1 MAHYRVDEE
10 DVLFQLRECPGL
22 DLLKSCHPSPD
33 CQVDTAEM
41 IFQQISSFAQ
51 KVLSPL
57 RSSAD
62 QEGCQLEGGRVRVA
76 RGMQEAWDGYRALGL
91 MAMCEEPAWGGAGL
105 PHFFQVASCECEC
118 GSMVSFSMLPLLTK
132 EAANL
137 IASFGSQELRQTYL
151 EKMFSGQ
158 WSGTMCLT
166 EPQAGSDVGASKTR
180 AMPHGE
186 HYLIQGGKIF
196 ITWGEHELSE
206 NIIHLVLARI
216 DGAPAGSR
224 GLSLFVVPKK
234 LPDGTANGVSCDS
247 LEHKMGIHGCPTC
260 VLTFGAE
267 LPCKGSLVGEPNHGL
282 AYMFQMMNRARIEV
296 GIQGMAQASAAYLEA
311 CAYARNRIQGSRKN
325 ATNTQAVAII
335 DHPDVRR
342 MLLQMRSLVE
352 GGRSLFYH
360 LGLFQDL
367 ALHHP
372 LRETYAALVEWLT
385 PIAKSFGSDQGFR
398 VAELAVQ
405 VLGGYG
411 YCRDYGVE
419 QYLRDLKIASIYEGT
434 NGIQAIDLVQ
444 RKVVGSRGALAELW
458 LEHLA
463 PDLEACRDGQL
474 SEQGQQLQLAHQA
487 LRMRCLEA
495 CALWAQGAMDAVL
508 FRAQPLME
516 AASHVVVAGLLLRQ
530 ARLALEKLASGNG
543 SLSENFYRQKLLTC
557 RYYFDTQ
564 LAAAAG
570 SLANPRFFQTVDP
583 AALAFP

>member
-1 MAHYRVDEE
+1 MARYRVDEE

-22 DLLKSCHPSPD
+22 DLLETCHPSPD
-33 CQVDTAEM
+33 CQLDTAEM

-62 QEGCQLEGGRVRVA
+62 QEGCQLQDGRVKVA
-76 RGMQEAWDGYRALGL
+76 KGMQEAWDGYRALGL

-166 EPQAGSDVGASKTR
+166 EPQAGSDVGAAKTR
-180 AMPHGE
+180 AVADGE

-196 ITWGEHELSE
+196 ITWGEHDLSE

-216 DGAPAGSR
+216 EGAPAGSR

-260 VLTFGAE
+260 VLSFGSE
-267 LPCKGSLVGEPNHGL
+267 LPCKGSLVGEPHHGL

-311 CAYARNRIQGSRKN
+311 SAYARYRSQGSRKN
-325 ATNTQAVAII
+325 ASTTQAAAII

-342 MLLQMRSLVE
+342 MLLQMRGLVE

-372 LRETYAALVEWLT
+372 RREFYASLVEWLT

-463 PDLEACRDGQL
+463 PDLEACRSGQL
-474 SEQGQQLQLAHQA
+474 AEQGQHLQMAHEA

-530 ARLALEKLASGNG
+530 AWVSQARLTSGRG
-543 SLSENFYRQKLLTC
+543 TLSEEFYRQKQLTC
-557 RYYFDTQ
+557 RSYFDTQ
-564 LAAAAG
+564 LAAAAS

-583 AALAFP
+583 AALVFP